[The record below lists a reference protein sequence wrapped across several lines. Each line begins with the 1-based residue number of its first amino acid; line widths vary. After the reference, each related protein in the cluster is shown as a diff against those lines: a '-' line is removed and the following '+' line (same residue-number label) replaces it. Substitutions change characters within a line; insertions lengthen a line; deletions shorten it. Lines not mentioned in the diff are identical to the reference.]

1 MSEKVY
7 SIASPSICT
16 KEKSHVVVAGS
27 GPDRNEKVY
36 SFSITPAN
44 TENKNDVDY
53 PICIAPYARYKAV
66 EGDNAGVTATKVRAK
81 GILTDVV
88 ENALRQIEVEAYI
101 SNTIDFDLNRNIN
114 AVNIEMQ
121 HSQRM
126 DSLSVQLISAKE
138 SPQHR
143 RIFDINHIEGVESTK
158 PSEIEAMVHASDET
172 NLITNEY
179 EAAPIIQQDLLK
191 GKLREFAA
199 GVEVLP
205 EWVNVARIV
214 YGECFYNDLMAD
226 RVTTDYEA
234 VSMHN
239 KTSDIVTRELKA
251 THAEVTLSTAVPNIL
266 PVSIAENET
275 GDIQQ
280 KEILL
285 HAPVQFEVGTKEREV
300 KGIIEEFDLFNG
312 MGIPVYLPDYDLFAR
327 MQRDIETSIA
337 TQYESNRLEEIES
350 VNLLPYENIE
360 SAYLI
365 RDIDV
370 EQINL
375 DYSIR
380 TKELAADVI
389 ANNEVS
395 KKINVFD
402 SERNESASFTRTK
415 EQYANVDTTHAFE
428 RIVETLDSVYADQQE
443 FANKENVFTEAV
455 EVGQEVKNASR
466 VLSVKDIS
474 GTDDANKSQ
483 NIFEI
488 QTIVAEEAE
497 RLHEINAGISTADYS
512 HRILKELQGVSPDVT
527 FAEVKNELQA
537 TVVELDQADIEGT
550 AVLTHVDEISSFG
563 LKERLI
569 ITHVDTNEVANKTE
583 KEFQA
588 NIEEFD
594 LFEGLGIPV
603 YLPEFD
609 LFGRVQKELE
619 TRISLFNNSS
629 KSLNVMQ
636 MKLDQTIESEKAI
649 KEHTTAVIEE
659 VASDIVPVIL
669 DTEHISLDISYK
681 QDTQQALITEQEAFT
696 GIREFESGII
706 SDITP
711 ADKEV
716 ITRDTNV
723 IETVDAARES
733 ERYAIV
739 SEQELLER
747 QAIVDAVTNEVDTF
761 DRGHE
766 LESVAEEYE
775 QFERMP
781 ERESVLEDNER
792 FKMARVL
799 DTEKPDE
806 LLVIEKE
813 NNDPKL
819 WLRHSRQSWWT
830 NSNWKKTR

>member
-16 KEKSHVVVAGS
+16 KEKSHVVVVGS
-27 GPDRNEKVY
+27 GPDQNEKVY

-66 EGDNAGVTATKVRAK
+66 KEDNAGVTATKVRAK
-81 GILTDVV
+81 GILTDAV
-88 ENALRQIEVEAYI
+88 ENALRQIELEAYI
-101 SNTIDFDLNRNIN
+101 LNATDSDLNRNIN
-114 AVNIEMQ
+114 VANIEMQ

-126 DSLSVQLISAKE
+126 DSISVQLISAE
-138 SPQHR
+138 ASQQHR
-143 RIFDINHIEGVESTK
+143 RIFDINHIEGVESEK
-158 PSEIEAMVHASDET
+158 PNEIEAMVHASDET
-172 NLITNEY
+172 DLITNEY
-179 EAAPIIQQDLLK
+179 EAAPIIQQDLLQ

-214 YGECFYNDLMAD
+214 YGEGFYNELMAD

-239 KTSDIVTRELKA
+239 ETSEIVTRELKA

-285 HAPVQFEVGTKEREV
+285 HAPAQFEFGTKEREV

-337 TQYESNRLEEIES
+337 KQYELNRVEEIEN
-350 VNLLPYENIE
+350 VDLLPYEDIE

-365 RDIDV
+365 REIDV

-375 DYSIR
+375 DQTIR
-380 TKELAADVI
+380 TKEIAADVI
-389 ANNEVS
+389 ASNEVS

-415 EQYANVDTTHAFE
+415 EQYANVDTTHTFE
-428 RIVETLDSVYADQQE
+428 RVVETLDSVYADQQE
-443 FANKENVFTEAV
+443 FANKENVFTAAV
-455 EVGQEVKNASR
+455 EAGQEVKNASR
-466 VLSVKDIS
+466 ILSVKDIS
-474 GTDDANKSQ
+474 ETDDANKSQ

-488 QTIVAEEAE
+488 QTIVTEEAE
-497 RLHEINAGISTADYS
+497 RLHEINAGITDADYS
-512 HRILKELQGVSPDVT
+512 HRIFKELQGVSPDVT

-537 TVVELDQADIEGT
+537 TVVELEQADKED
-550 AVLTHVDEISSFG
+550 AALLTHVDEISSFG
-563 LKERLI
+563 LKERLL
-569 ITHVDTNEVANKTE
+569 ITDVNTDEVTNKTE
-583 KEFQA
+583 KELQA
-588 NIEEFD
+588 TIEEFD

-619 TRISLFNNSS
+619 TRIALLNDST

-636 MKLDQTIESEKAI
+636 MKIDQTIESEKAI

-659 VASDIVPVIL
+659 VASDTVPVIL
-669 DTEHISLDISYK
+669 DAEHITLDVSYK
-681 QDTQQALITEQEAFT
+681 QDSQQALITEQEAFT
-696 GIREFESGII
+696 GIREFEGGII

-716 ITRDTNV
+716 ITTDTNV

-747 QAIVDAVTNEVDTF
+747 KASVEAVTNEVDTF
-761 DRGHE
+761 DRECE
-766 LESVAEEYE
+766 LESVTEECE
-775 QFERMP
+775 RFERIP
-781 ERESVLEDNER
+781 ERESVLEENEL
-792 FKMARVL
+792 FKMERVL
-799 DTEKPDE
+799 DTGKPDE
-806 LLVIEKE
+806 LIIIEKE
-813 NNDPKL
+813 NDDPKL

>member
-16 KEKSHVVVAGS
+16 KEKSHVVVVGS

-66 EGDNAGVTATKVRAK
+66 KEDNAGVTATKVKAK

-101 SNTIDFDLNRNIN
+101 SNTTDFDLNRNIN
-114 AVNIEMQ
+114 VANIEMQ

-126 DSLSVQLISAKE
+126 DNIFVQLISAE
-138 SPQHR
+138 ASPQHR

-158 PSEIEAMVHASDET
+158 PSEIEAMVHASDVT

-179 EAAPIIQQDLLK
+179 EVAPIIKQDLLK

-239 KTSDIVTRELKA
+239 ETSDIVTRELKA
-251 THAEVTLSTAVPNIL
+251 THAEVTLSTAVPNIY
-266 PVSIAENET
+266 PVSIVENET

-285 HAPVQFEVGTKEREV
+285 HAPVQFEFGTKEREV

-337 TQYESNRLEEIES
+337 TQYVSNRLEEIES

-365 RDIDV
+365 RDINV
-370 EQINL
+370 KQINL
-375 DYSIR
+375 DHSIR
-380 TKELAADVI
+380 TIELGADVI
-389 ANNEVS
+389 ASNEVS

-402 SERNESASFTRTK
+402 TERNEAASFTRTK

-428 RIVETLDSVYADQQE
+428 RIVETLDSIYADQQE
-443 FANKENVFTEAV
+443 IANKENVFTAAV
-455 EVGQEVKNASR
+455 EVRQEVKNASR

-497 RLHEINAGISTADYS
+497 RLHEINAGITTADYS

-537 TVVELDQADIEGT
+537 TVVELDQADKEDT

-569 ITHVDTNEVANKTE
+569 ITHVDTDEVANKTE

-588 NIEEFD
+588 NMEEFD

-619 TRISLFNNSS
+619 TRITLFNNSS
-629 KSLNVMQ
+629 KSLNVVQ
-636 MKLDQTIESEKAI
+636 IKLDQTIESEIAM

-659 VASDIVPVIL
+659 VASDTVPVTL
-669 DTEHISLDISYK
+669 DAEHISLDISYK

-696 GIREFESGII
+696 GIREFEGGII

-716 ITRDTNV
+716 IARDTNV
-723 IETVDAARES
+723 IETVDAARDS

-761 DRGHE
+761 DRECE
-766 LESVAEEYE
+766 LESVTEEYE
-775 QFERMP
+775 RFERIP
-781 ERESVLEDNER
+781 ERESVLEDNEL
-792 FKMARVL
+792 FKMERVL

-806 LLVIEKE
+806 LIIIEKE
-813 NNDPKL
+813 NDDPKL
-819 WLRHSRQSWWT
+819 WLRHNRQSWWT

>member
-16 KEKSHVVVAGS
+16 KEKSHVVVVGS
-27 GPDRNEKVY
+27 GPDQNEKVY

-53 PICIAPYARYKAV
+53 LICIAPYARYKAV
-66 EGDNAGVTATKVRAK
+66 KEANAGITATKVRAK

-101 SNTIDFDLNRNIN
+101 SNATDSDLNRNIN
-114 AVNIEMQ
+114 VANIEMQ

-126 DSLSVQLISAKE
+126 DRISVQLISAEE
-138 SPQHR
+138 SSQHR
-143 RIFDINHIEGVESTK
+143 RIFDINHIEGVESEK

-179 EAAPIIQQDLLK
+179 EVAPIIQQDLLK

-214 YGECFYNDLMAD
+214 YGEGFYNDLMAD

-239 KTSDIVTRELKA
+239 ETSEIVTRELKA
-251 THAEVTLSTAVPNIL
+251 THAEVTLSNAVPHIL

-285 HAPVQFEVGTKEREV
+285 HAPAQFEFGTKEREV

-337 TQYESNRLEEIES
+337 KQYGLNRVEEIEN
-350 VNLLPYENIE
+350 VDLLPYEDIE

-370 EQINL
+370 AQINL
-375 DYSIR
+375 DHSIR
-380 TKELAADVI
+380 AKELAADVI
-389 ANNEVS
+389 ASNDVS
-395 KKINVFD
+395 KKINIFD

-428 RIVETLDSVYADQQE
+428 RIVETLDSIYADQQE
-443 FANKENVFTEAV
+443 IANKENVFTAAI
-455 EVGQEVKNASR
+455 EVGQEVENTSR

-474 GTDDANKSQ
+474 ETDDENKSQ

-488 QTIVAEEAE
+488 QTIVTEEAE
-497 RLHEINAGISTADYS
+497 RLHEINAGITDTDYS
-512 HRILKELQGVSPDVT
+512 HRIFKELQGVSPDVT

-537 TVVELDQADIEGT
+537 TVVELEQADKEDT
-550 AVLTHVDEISSFG
+550 AVLTHVDDISSFG
-563 LKERLI
+563 LKERVLI
-569 ITHVDTNEVANKTE
+569 TDVNTDEVANKTE
-583 KEFQA
+583 KELQA
-588 NIEEFD
+588 TIEEFD

-619 TRISLFNNSS
+619 TRIALFNDSS

-636 MKLDQTIESEKAI
+636 IKLDKTIESEKEI
-649 KEHTTAVIEE
+649 KEHITAVIEE
-659 VASDIVPVIL
+659 VASDTVPIIL
-669 DTEHISLDISYK
+669 DAEHITLDISYK
-681 QDTQQALITEQEAFT
+681 QDSQQALITEQEAFT
-696 GIREFESGII
+696 GIREFEGGLI

-733 ERYAIV
+733 EQYAIV

-761 DRGHE
+761 DRE
-766 LESVAEEYE
+766 CQLESVTEEYE
-775 QFERMP
+775 RFERIP
-781 ERESVLEDNER
+781 ERESVLEDNEL
-792 FKMARVL
+792 FKMERVL

-806 LLVIEKE
+806 LIIIEKE

-819 WLRHSRQSWWT
+819 WVRHSRQSWWT

>member
-16 KEKSHVVVAGS
+16 KEKSHVVVVGS
-27 GPDRNEKVY
+27 GPDQNEKVY

-53 PICIAPYARYKAV
+53 PVCIAPYARYKAV
-66 EGDNAGVTATKVRAK
+66 KEDNAGVTATKVRAK

-101 SNTIDFDLNRNIN
+101 SNTTDFELNRNIN
-114 AVNIEMQ
+114 VANIEMQ
-121 HSQRM
+121 HSQRI
-126 DSLSVQLISAKE
+126 DSVSVQLISAEE
-138 SPQHR
+138 SIQHG
-143 RIFDINHIEGVESTK
+143 RIFDINHIEGVESER
-158 PSEIEAMVHASDET
+158 PNEIEAMVHVSDET

-179 EAAPIIQQDLLK
+179 EAAPIIQQDLIK

-214 YGECFYNDLMAD
+214 YGEGFYNDLMAD

-239 KTSDIVTRELKA
+239 ETSEIVTRELKA
-251 THAEVTLSTAVPNIL
+251 THAEVTLSTAVPNIY
-266 PVSIAENET
+266 PVSIVENKT

-285 HAPVQFEVGTKEREV
+285 HDPAQFEFGAKEREV

-337 TQYESNRLEEIES
+337 AQYESNRLEEIES

-375 DYSIR
+375 DHSIR

-389 ANNEVS
+389 ASNEVS

-402 SERNESASFTRTK
+402 SERNEVESFTRTK
-415 EQYANVDTTHAFE
+415 EQYANVDTTHTFE

-443 FANKENVFTEAV
+443 FANKENVFTAAV

-488 QTIVAEEAE
+488 QTIVTEEAE
-497 RLHEINAGISTADYS
+497 RLHEINVGITNADYS
-512 HRILKELQGVSPDVT
+512 HRILKKLQGVSPDVT

-537 TVVELDQADIEGT
+537 TVVELEQADKEDT

-569 ITHVDTNEVANKTE
+569 ITHVDTDEVSNKTE
-583 KEFQA
+583 KELQA
-588 NIEEFD
+588 TIEEFD

-619 TRISLFNNSS
+619 TRIALLNDSS

-636 MKLDQTIESEKAI
+636 MKLDQTIESEKAM

-659 VASDIVPVIL
+659 VASDIVPVTL
-669 DTEHISLDISYK
+669 DAEHITLDISYK
-681 QDTQQALITEQEAFT
+681 QHTQQALITEQEAFT
-696 GIREFESGII
+696 DIREFEGGII

-716 ITRDTNV
+716 ITRDTGV

-733 ERYAIV
+733 EQYAIV

-747 QAIVDAVTNEVDTF
+747 QASVEAVTNEVDTF
-761 DRGHE
+761 DREHE
-766 LESVAEEYE
+766 LEIVTEEYE
-775 QFERMP
+775 RFERTP
-781 ERESVLEDNER
+781 ERESVLEDNEL
-792 FKMARVL
+792 FKMERIL

-806 LLVIEKE
+806 LIVIEKE
-813 NNDPKL
+813 NDDPKL

-830 NSNWKKTR
+830 NTNWKKTR

>member
-16 KEKSHVVVAGS
+16 KEKSHVVVVGS

-66 EGDNAGVTATKVRAK
+66 KEDNVGVTATKVRAK

-101 SNTIDFDLNRNIN
+101 SNTTDFDLNRNIN
-114 AVNIEMQ
+114 VANIEMQ

-126 DSLSVQLISAKE
+126 DSISVQLISTEA
-138 SPQHR
+138 SQQHR
-143 RIFDINHIEGVESTK
+143 RIFDINHIEGVESEK
-158 PSEIEAMVHASDET
+158 PNEIEAMVHDSDET
-172 NLITNEY
+172 SLITNEY
-179 EAAPIIQQDLLK
+179 EAAPIIKHDLLK

-214 YGECFYNDLMAD
+214 YGEGFYNDLMAD
-226 RVTTDYEA
+226 RVTKDYEA
-234 VSMHN
+234 ISMHTE
-239 KTSDIVTRELKA
+239 TSDIVTRELKA

-266 PVSIAENET
+266 PVSIVENET

-285 HAPVQFEVGTKEREV
+285 HAPAQFEFGAKEREV

-327 MQRDIETSIA
+327 MQRDIETSIT
-337 TQYESNRLEEIES
+337 TQYESSRLEEIES
-350 VNLLPYENIE
+350 VDLLPYEDIE

-370 EQINL
+370 AQINL
-375 DYSIR
+375 DQTIR
-380 TKELAADVI
+380 AKELAADVI
-389 ANNEVS
+389 ASNEVS

-402 SERNESASFTRTK
+402 SERNESTSFTRTK
-415 EQYANVDTTHAFE
+415 EQYANVDTTHEFE
-428 RIVETLDSVYADQQE
+428 RIAETLNSVYADQQE
-443 FANKENVFTEAV
+443 FANKENVFTADV
-455 EVGQEVKNASR
+455 EVGQEVENTSR
-466 VLSVKDIS
+466 VLSVKDVS
-474 GTDDANKSQ
+474 ETDDANKSQ

-497 RLHEINAGISTADYS
+497 RLHEINAGITTADYS
-512 HRILKELQGVSPDVT
+512 HRILKELQSVSPDVT

-537 TVVELDQADIEGT
+537 TVVELDQADKEDT
-550 AVLTHVDEISSFG
+550 AVLTHVDATSSFG
-563 LKERLI
+563 LKERVLI
-569 ITHVDTNEVANKTE
+569 TDVNTDEVANKTE

-619 TRISLFNNSS
+619 TRITLFNNSS

-739 SEQELLER
+739 SKQELLER
-747 QAIVDAVTNEVDTF
+747 QAIVDAATNEVDTL
-761 DRGHE
+761 DRKRE
-766 LESVAEEYE
+766 LEIVTEEYE
-775 QFERMP
+775 RFERTP

-792 FKMARVL
+792 FKMERVL

-806 LLVIEKE
+806 LIVIEKE
-813 NNDPKL
+813 NDDPKL

>member
-16 KEKSHVVVAGS
+16 KEKSHVVVVGS

-66 EGDNAGVTATKVRAK
+66 KEDNAGVTATKVKAK

-101 SNTIDFDLNRNIN
+101 SNTTDFDLNRNIN
-114 AVNIEMQ
+114 VANIEMQ

-126 DSLSVQLISAKE
+126 DNIFVQLISAE
-138 SPQHR
+138 ASPQHR

-158 PSEIEAMVHASDET
+158 PSEIEAMVHASDVT

-179 EAAPIIQQDLLK
+179 EVAPIIKQDLLK

-239 KTSDIVTRELKA
+239 ETSDIVTRELKA
-251 THAEVTLSTAVPNIL
+251 THAEVTLSTAVPNIY
-266 PVSIAENET
+266 PVSIVENET

-285 HAPVQFEVGTKEREV
+285 HAPVQFEFGTKEREV

-337 TQYESNRLEEIES
+337 TQYVSNRLEEIES

-365 RDIDV
+365 RDINV
-370 EQINL
+370 KQINL
-375 DYSIR
+375 DHSIR
-380 TKELAADVI
+380 TIELGADVI
-389 ANNEVS
+389 ASNEVS

-402 SERNESASFTRTK
+402 TERNEAASFTRTK

-428 RIVETLDSVYADQQE
+428 RIVETLDSIYADQQE
-443 FANKENVFTEAV
+443 IANKENVFTAAV
-455 EVGQEVKNASR
+455 EVRQEVKNASR

-497 RLHEINAGISTADYS
+497 RLHEINAGITTADYS

-537 TVVELDQADIEGT
+537 TVVELDQADKEDT

-569 ITHVDTNEVANKTE
+569 ITHVDTDEVANKTE

-588 NIEEFD
+588 NMEEFD

-619 TRISLFNNSS
+619 TRITLFNNSS
-629 KSLNVMQ
+629 KSLNVVQ
-636 MKLDQTIESEKAI
+636 IKLDQTIESEIAM

-659 VASDIVPVIL
+659 VASDTVPVTL
-669 DTEHISLDISYK
+669 DAEHISLDISYK

-696 GIREFESGII
+696 GIREFEGGII

-716 ITRDTNV
+716 IARDTNV
-723 IETVDAARES
+723 IETVDAARDS

-761 DRGHE
+761 DRECE
-766 LESVAEEYE
+766 LESVTEEYE
-775 QFERMP
+775 RFERIP
-781 ERESVLEDNER
+781 ERESVLEDKEL
-792 FKMARVL
+792 FKMERVL

-806 LLVIEKE
+806 LIIIEKE
-813 NNDPKL
+813 NDDPKL
-819 WLRHSRQSWWT
+819 WLRHNRQSWWT

>member
-66 EGDNAGVTATKVRAK
+66 KGDNAGVTATKVRAK

-239 KTSDIVTRELKA
+239 ETSDIVTRELKA

-312 MGIPVYLPDYDLFAR
+312 IGIPVYLPDYDLFAR

-443 FANKENVFTEAV
+443 FTNKENVFTAAV

-497 RLHEINAGISTADYS
+497 RLHEMNAGISTADYS

>member
-16 KEKSHVVVAGS
+16 KEKSHVVAVGS
-27 GPDRNEKVY
+27 GPNQNEKVY

-53 PICIAPYARYKAV
+53 PVCIAPYARYKAV
-66 EGDNAGVTATKVRAK
+66 KEDNARITATKVRAK

-101 SNTIDFDLNRNIN
+101 SNTTDSDINRNIN
-114 AVNIEMQ
+114 VANIEMQ
-121 HSQRM
+121 HSQRI
-126 DSLSVQLISAKE
+126 DSISVQLISAE
-138 SPQHR
+138 ASQQHR
-143 RIFDINHIEGVESTK
+143 RIFDINHIEGVESGK
-158 PSEIEAMVHASDET
+158 PNEIEAMVHASDET
-172 NLITNEY
+172 DLITNEY
-179 EAAPIIQQDLLK
+179 ETAPTIQQDLLK

-214 YGECFYNDLMAD
+214 YGEGFYNDLMAD

-239 KTSDIVTRELKA
+239 ETSEIVTRELKA
-251 THAEVTLSTAVPNIL
+251 THAVVTLSTAVPNIL

-280 KEILL
+280 KEMLL
-285 HAPVQFEVGTKEREV
+285 HAPAQFELGTKEREV

-337 TQYESNRLEEIES
+337 KQYELNRVEEIEN
-350 VNLLPYENIE
+350 VDLLPYEDIE

-365 RDIDV
+365 REIDV

-375 DYSIR
+375 DQTIR
-380 TKELAADVI
+380 TKEIAADVI
-389 ANNEVS
+389 ASNEVS
-395 KKINVFD
+395 KKINIFD

-415 EQYANVDTTHAFE
+415 EQYANVDTTHTFE
-428 RIVETLDSVYADQQE
+428 RVVETLDSVYADQQE
-443 FANKENVFTEAV
+443 FANKENVFTAAI

-466 VLSVKDIS
+466 VLSVKDIF

-488 QTIVAEEAE
+488 QTIVTEEAE
-497 RLHEINAGISTADYS
+497 RLHEINAGITDADYS
-512 HRILKELQGVSPDVT
+512 HRIFKELQGVSPDVT

-537 TVVELDQADIEGT
+537 TVFELEQADKEDT
-550 AVLTHVDEISSFG
+550 VVLTHVDEISSFG
-563 LKERLI
+563 LKERVLI
-569 ITHVDTNEVANKTE
+569 TDVNTDEVANKTE
-583 KEFQA
+583 KELQA
-588 NIEEFD
+588 TIEEFD

-619 TRISLFNNSS
+619 TRIALFNDSS

-636 MKLDQTIESEKAI
+636 MKLDKTIESEKAM

-659 VASDIVPVIL
+659 VASDTVPFIL
-669 DTEHISLDISYK
+669 DAEHITLDISYK
-681 QDTQQALITEQEAFT
+681 QASQQALITEQEAFT
-696 GIREFESGII
+696 GIREFEGGII
-706 SDITP
+706 SDTTP

-716 ITRDTNV
+716 ITTDTNV

-739 SEQELLER
+739 SEYELLER
-747 QAIVDAVTNEVDTF
+747 QTSIEAVNNEADTF
-761 DRGHE
+761 YREYE
-766 LESVAEEYE
+766 LESVTEEYKR
-775 QFERMP
+775 FERTP
-781 ERESVLEDNER
+781 ERESILENNEL
-792 FKMARVL
+792 FKMERVL

-806 LLVIEKE
+806 LIVIEKE
-813 NNDPKL
+813 NDDPKL

>member
-16 KEKSHVVVAGS
+16 KEKSHVVVVGS
-27 GPDRNEKVY
+27 GPNQNEKVY

-53 PICIAPYARYKAV
+53 PVCIAPYARYKAV
-66 EGDNAGVTATKVRAK
+66 KEDNAGITATKVRAK

-88 ENALRQIEVEAYI
+88 ENALRQIEREAYI
-101 SNTIDFDLNRNIN
+101 SNATDSDLNRNIN
-114 AVNIEMQ
+114 VANIEMQ

-126 DSLSVQLISAKE
+126 DSISVQLISAEE
-138 SPQHR
+138 STQHR
-143 RIFDINHIEGVESTK
+143 RIFDINHIEGVESEK

-214 YGECFYNDLMAD
+214 YGEGFYNDLMAD

-239 KTSDIVTRELKA
+239 ETSEIVTRELKA

-280 KEILL
+280 KEMLL
-285 HAPVQFEVGTKEREV
+285 HAPAQFEFGTKERAV

-337 TQYESNRLEEIES
+337 KQYELNRVEEIEN
-350 VNLLPYENIE
+350 VDLLPYEDIE

-365 RDIDV
+365 REIDV

-375 DYSIR
+375 DQIIR

-389 ANNEVS
+389 ASNEVS

-402 SERNESASFTRTK
+402 SERNESTSFTRTK
-415 EQYANVDTTHAFE
+415 VQYANVDTIHEFE
-428 RIVETLDSVYADQQE
+428 RIVETLDSIYADQQE
-443 FANKENVFTEAV
+443 FANKENVFTVAIEI
-455 EVGQEVKNASR
+455 GQEVENTSR

-474 GTDDANKSQ
+474 ETDDANKAQ

-488 QTIVAEEAE
+488 QTIIGEEAE
-497 RLHEINAGISTADYS
+497 RLHEVNAGITNADYS

-527 FAEVKNELQA
+527 FAEAKNELQA
-537 TVVELDQADIEGT
+537 TVVELEQADKEDT
-550 AVLTHVDEISSFG
+550 AVLTHVDEISLLG
-563 LKERLI
+563 LKERVLI
-569 ITHVDTNEVANKTE
+569 TDVNTDEVANKTE

-619 TRISLFNNSS
+619 TRIALLNDSS

-636 MKLDQTIESEKAI
+636 MKLDQTIESEKAM
-649 KEHTTAVIEE
+649 KEHTTTVIEE
-659 VASDIVPVIL
+659 VASDIVPVTL
-669 DTEHISLDISYK
+669 DAEHITLDISYK
-681 QDTQQALITEQEAFT
+681 QDSQQALITEQEAFT
-696 GIREFESGII
+696 GIREFEGGII
-706 SDITP
+706 SDTTP

-716 ITRDTNV
+716 ITTDTNV

-739 SEQELLER
+739 SEHELLER
-747 QAIVDAVTNEVDTF
+747 QTSIEATTNKADTF
-761 DRGHE
+761 YREHE
-766 LESVAEEYE
+766 LESVTEKYE
-775 QFERMP
+775 RFERTP
-781 ERESVLEDNER
+781 ERESVLEDNEL
-792 FKMARVL
+792 FKMERVL

-806 LLVIEKE
+806 LIVIEKE
-813 NNDPKL
+813 NDDPKL

>member
-16 KEKSHVVVAGS
+16 KEKSHVVVVGS
-27 GPDRNEKVY
+27 GPNQNEKVY

-53 PICIAPYARYKAV
+53 PVCIAPYARYKAV
-66 EGDNAGVTATKVRAK
+66 KEDNAGVTATKVRAK

-101 SNTIDFDLNRNIN
+101 SNATDSDLNRNIN
-114 AVNIEMQ
+114 VANIEMQ

-126 DSLSVQLISAKE
+126 DSISVQLISAEE
-138 SPQHR
+138 STQHR
-143 RIFDINHIEGVESTK
+143 RIFDINHIEGVESEK
-158 PSEIEAMVHASDET
+158 PSEIEAMVHASDVT

-179 EAAPIIQQDLLK
+179 EVAPIIQQDLLK

-214 YGECFYNDLMAD
+214 YGEVFYNDLMAD

-239 KTSDIVTRELKA
+239 ETSEIVTRELTA

-275 GDIQQ
+275 GDIQK

-285 HAPVQFEVGTKEREV
+285 HAPAQFEFGTKEREV

-337 TQYESNRLEEIES
+337 KQYELNRVEEIEN
-350 VNLLPYENIE
+350 VDLLPYEDIE

-370 EQINL
+370 AQINL
-375 DYSIR
+375 DHSIR

-389 ANNEVS
+389 TNNEVS
-395 KKINVFD
+395 KKINIFD

-415 EQYANVDTTHAFE
+415 EQYANVDTTHTFE

-443 FANKENVFTEAV
+443 FANKENVFTAAI
-455 EVGQEVKNASR
+455 EVGQEVKNTSR
-466 VLSVKDIS
+466 VVSVKNIS
-474 GTDDANKSQ
+474 ETDDANKSQ
-483 NIFEI
+483 NIIEI

-497 RLHEINAGISTADYS
+497 RLHEINAGITDTDYS

-537 TVVELDQADIEGT
+537 TVVELEQADKEDT
-550 AVLTHVDEISSFG
+550 AVLTHVDEISLLG
-563 LKERLI
+563 LKERVLI
-569 ITHVDTNEVANKTE
+569 TDVNTDEVANKTE

-609 LFGRVQKELE
+609 LFSRVQKELE
-619 TRISLFNNSS
+619 TRIALLNDSS
-629 KSLNVMQ
+629 KLLNVMQ
-636 MKLDQTIESEKAI
+636 TNLDQTIESEKAM
-649 KEHTTAVIEE
+649 KEHTTAVIAE

-669 DTEHISLDISYK
+669 NAEHISLDVSYK
-681 QDTQQALITEQEAFT
+681 QDTQQALITEQEAFI
-696 GIREFESGII
+696 GIREFEGGII
-706 SDITP
+706 SDTTL

-716 ITRDTNV
+716 ITRDTDV
-723 IETVDAARES
+723 IETADAARES

-739 SEQELLER
+739 SEHELLER
-747 QAIVDAVTNEVDTF
+747 QTSIEATTNKADTF
-761 DRGHE
+761 YREHE
-766 LESVAEEYE
+766 LESVTEKYE
-775 QFERMP
+775 RFERTP
-781 ERESVLEDNER
+781 ERESVLEDNEL
-792 FKMARVL
+792 FKMERVL

-806 LLVIEKE
+806 LIVIEKE
-813 NNDPKL
+813 NDDPKL

>member
-1 MSEKVY
+1 MY
-7 SIASPSICT
+7 QR
-16 KEKSHVVVAGS
+16 KSHVVVVGS
-27 GPDRNEKVY
+27 GPNWNEKVY

-53 PICIAPYARYKAV
+53 PICIAPYTRYKAV
-66 EGDNAGVTATKVRAK
+66 KEDNAGVTAIKVRAK
-81 GILTDVV
+81 GILTDVI

-101 SNTIDFDLNRNIN
+101 SNTTDFDLNRNIN
-114 AVNIEMQ
+114 VANIEMQ

-126 DSLSVQLISAKE
+126 DSISVQLISAEE

-158 PSEIEAMVHASDET
+158 PNEIEAMVHASDKT

-179 EAAPIIQQDLLK
+179 EAAPIINQDLLK

-214 YGECFYNDLMAD
+214 YGEGFYNELMAV
-226 RVTTDYEA
+226 RVTKDYKA

-239 KTSDIVTRELKA
+239 DASDIVTRELKA
-251 THAEVTLSTAVPNIL
+251 THAEVTLSTVVPNIL
-266 PVSIAENET
+266 PVSIIEKET

-285 HAPVQFEVGTKEREV
+285 HAPAQFEFSTKEREV
-300 KGIIEEFDLFNG
+300 KGTIEEFDLFNG

-327 MQRDIETSIA
+327 MQRDIETSIVKK
-337 TQYESNRLEEIES
+337 YELNRVEEIEN
-350 VNLLPYENIE
+350 VDLLPYEDIE

-365 RDIDV
+365 RKIDV
-370 EQINL
+370 AQINL
-375 DYSIR
+375 DHYIR

-389 ANNEVS
+389 ASNEVS
-395 KKINVFD
+395 KKINIFD

-415 EQYANVDTTHAFE
+415 EQYANVDITHTFE

-443 FANKENVFTEAV
+443 FANKENVFTAAV

-466 VLSVKDIS
+466 VLFVKDIS
-474 GTDDANKSQ
+474 ITDDVNKSQ

-497 RLHEINAGISTADYS
+497 RLHEINADITAADYS
-512 HRILKELQGVSPDVT
+512 HRILKVLQGVLPDFT
-527 FAEVKNELQA
+527 FTEVKNELQA
-537 TVVELDQADIEGT
+537 TVVELDYADKEDT
-550 AVLTHVDEISSFG
+550 AVLTHIDEISLFE

-569 ITHVDTNEVANKTE
+569 STHVDTDEVANKTE
-583 KEFQA
+583 KELKA
-588 NIEEFD
+588 IIEEFD

-619 TRISLFNNSS
+619 TRNSLLNDSS

-636 MKLDQTIESEKAI
+636 MKLNQTIESEKAM
-649 KEHTTAVIEE
+649 KEHTTVVIEE
-659 VASDIVPVIL
+659 VASDTVPITL
-669 DTEHISLDISYK
+669 GAEHISLDISYK
-681 QDTQQALITEQEAFT
+681 QDSQQALITEQEAFT
-696 GIREFESGII
+696 GIREFEGGII

-716 ITRDTNV
+716 ITTDTNV
-723 IETVDAARES
+723 IETVDVSRES

-739 SEQELLER
+739 SEKELLER
-747 QAIVDAVTNEVDTF
+747 RASVEVVVNEVGIF
-761 DRGHE
+761 DREHE
-766 LESVAEEYE
+766 LGSVIEEYE
-775 QFERMP
+775 RFERTP
-781 ERESVLEDNER
+781 ERESVLEDNEL
-792 FKMARVL
+792 FKMERVL
-799 DTEKPDE
+799 DTVKPDE
-806 LLVIEKE
+806 LIVIEKE
-813 NNDPKL
+813 SDDPKL

>member
-16 KEKSHVVVAGS
+16 KEKSHVVVVGS
-27 GPDRNEKVY
+27 GPNQNEKVY

-53 PICIAPYARYKAV
+53 PVCIAPYARYKAV
-66 EGDNAGVTATKVRAK
+66 KEENAGITATKVRAK

-88 ENALRQIEVEAYI
+88 ENVLRQIEVEAYI
-101 SNTIDFDLNRNIN
+101 SNATDSDLNRNIN
-114 AVNIEMQ
+114 VANIEMQ

-126 DSLSVQLISAKE
+126 DRISVQLISAEE

-143 RIFDINHIEGVESTK
+143 RIFDINHIEGVESEK

-179 EAAPIIQQDLLK
+179 ETAPIIKQDLLK
-191 GKLREFAA
+191 GKLREFAS

-214 YGECFYNDLMAD
+214 YGEGFYNDLMAD

-239 KTSDIVTRELKA
+239 ETGEIVTRELKA
-251 THAEVTLSTAVPNIL
+251 THAEVILSNAVPNIL

-285 HAPVQFEVGTKEREV
+285 HAPAQFEFGTKEREV

-312 MGIPVYLPDYDLFAR
+312 MGIPVYLPDYHLFAR

-337 TQYESNRLEEIES
+337 KQYELNRVEEIKN
-350 VNLLPYENIE
+350 VDLLPYEDIE

-370 EQINL
+370 GQINL
-375 DYSIR
+375 DHSIR
-380 TKELAADVI
+380 AKELAADVI
-389 ANNEVS
+389 ASNEVN
-395 KKINVFD
+395 KKINIFD
-402 SERNESASFTRTK
+402 SERNESTSFTRTK
-415 EQYANVDTTHAFE
+415 EQYANVDTTHTFE

-443 FANKENVFTEAV
+443 FANKENVFTTDV
-455 EVGQEVKNASR
+455 EVGQEVENTSR
-466 VLSVKDIS
+466 VLSIKDIS
-474 GTDDANKSQ
+474 ETDDANKSQ

-488 QTIVAEEAE
+488 QTIVTEEAE
-497 RLHEINAGISTADYS
+497 RLHEINAGITDADYS
-512 HRILKELQGVSPDVT
+512 HRILKELQGVSPNVT

-537 TVVELDQADIEGT
+537 TVVELEQADKEDT
-550 AVLTHVDEISSFG
+550 AVLTHIDEISSFG

-569 ITHVDTNEVANKTE
+569 TTHVDTDEVANKTE

-588 NIEEFD
+588 TIEEFD

-619 TRISLFNNSS
+619 TRITLLNDSFKL
-629 KSLNVMQ
+629 LNVMQ
-636 MKLDQTIESEKAI
+636 MNLDQTIESEKAI
-649 KEHTTAVIEE
+649 KEHTTAVIED

-669 DTEHISLDISYK
+669 DAEHISLDVSYK

-696 GIREFESGII
+696 GIREFEGGII
-706 SDITP
+706 SDTTP

-716 ITRDTNV
+716 ITRDTDV
-723 IETVDAARES
+723 IETADAARES

-739 SEQELLER
+739 SEHELLER
-747 QAIVDAVTNEVDTF
+747 QAIVDAVSNEVDTF
-761 DRGHE
+761 DRECE
-766 LESVAEEYE
+766 LESVTEEYE
-775 QFERMP
+775 RFERIP
-781 ERESVLEDNER
+781 ERESVLEENEL
-792 FKMARVL
+792 FKMERVL
-799 DTEKPDE
+799 VTEKPDE
-806 LLVIEKE
+806 LIVIEKE
-813 NNDPKL
+813 NDVPKL

>member
-16 KEKSHVVVAGS
+16 KEKSHVVVVGS
-27 GPDRNEKVY
+27 GPDQNEKFY
-36 SFSITPAN
+36 SFSITPTN

-53 PICIAPYARYKAV
+53 PVCIATYARYKAV
-66 EGDNAGVTATKVRAK
+66 KEDNAGVTATKVRAK

-101 SNTIDFDLNRNIN
+101 SNTTDFELNRNIN
-114 AVNIEMQ
+114 VANIEMQ
-121 HSQRM
+121 HSQRI
-126 DSLSVQLISAKE
+126 DSVSVQLISAAE
-138 SPQHR
+138 SSQHG
-143 RIFDINHIEGVESTK
+143 RIFDINHIEGVESERPNEMET
-158 PSEIEAMVHASDET
+158 MVHASDAT
-172 NLITNEY
+172 NHITNEY
-179 EAAPIIQQDLLK
+179 EAAPIIKQDLLK
-191 GKLREFAA
+191 ETLREFAA

-214 YGECFYNDLMAD
+214 YGEGFYNDLMAD
-226 RVTTDYEA
+226 RVTKDYEA

-239 KTSDIVTRELKA
+239 EASEIVTRELQA
-251 THAEVTLSTAVPNIL
+251 TDEEVTLSTAVPNMF

-275 GDIQQ
+275 GDMQR
-280 KEILL
+280 KDILL
-285 HAPVQFEVGTKEREV
+285 HAPTQFEIGTKEREV
-300 KGIIEEFDLFNG
+300 KGIIEEFDLFDG
-312 MGIPVYLPDYDLFAR
+312 MGMPVYLPDYNLFAR

-337 TQYESNRLEEIES
+337 KQYELSRVEEIEN
-350 VNLLPYENIE
+350 VDLLPYEDIE
-360 SAYLI
+360 RAYLI

-370 EQINL
+370 EQINI
-375 DYSIR
+375 DHSIR

-389 ANNEVS
+389 ANDEVN
-395 KKINVFD
+395 KKINVFG

-415 EQYANVDTTHAFE
+415 EQYASIDTTHTFE
-428 RIVETLDSVYADQQE
+428 RIVETLDSVYADQPE
-443 FANKENVFTEAV
+443 LANKENVFTAAIES
-455 EVGQEVKNASR
+455 GQEGENASR

-474 GTDDANKSQ
+474 VTDDANKSQ
-483 NIFEI
+483 NIFVI
-488 QTIVAEEAE
+488 QTVVTEEAE
-497 RLHEINAGISTADYS
+497 RLHEVNAGIAEADYS
-512 HRILKELQGVSPDVT
+512 HRIVKELQGVSPDVT
-527 FAEVKNELQA
+527 FAEAKNELQA
-537 TVVELDQADIEGT
+537 TVVEIDHADKEDT

-569 ITHVDTNEVANKTE
+569 ITHVDTDEVSNKTE
-583 KEFQA
+583 KELQA
-588 NIEEFD
+588 TIEEFD

-619 TRISLFNNSS
+619 TRIALLNDSS

-636 MKLDQTIESEKAI
+636 MKLDQTIESEKAM

-659 VASDIVPVIL
+659 VAADIVPVTL
-669 DTEHISLDISYK
+669 DAEHITLDISYK
-681 QDTQQALITEQEAFT
+681 QATQQALITEQESFDF
-696 GIREFESGII
+696 IRKFDGGII

-716 ITRDTNV
+716 ITTDTNV

-739 SEQELLER
+739 REHELLER
-747 QAIVDAVTNEVDTF
+747 QASVEAVTNELDTF
-761 DRGHE
+761 DRKHTVEIITEDYGR
-766 LESVAEEYE
+766 
-775 QFERMP
+775 FERTP
-781 ERESVLEDNER
+781 ERESVLEDNEL
-792 FKMARVL
+792 FKLERVL

-806 LLVIEKE
+806 LIVIEKE
-813 NNDPKL
+813 NDDPKL

>member
-16 KEKSHVVVAGS
+16 KEKSHVVVVGS

-44 TENKNDVDY
+44 TENKNDVGY

-66 EGDNAGVTATKVRAK
+66 KEDNAGITATKVRAK
-81 GILTDVV
+81 GILTGVV

-101 SNTIDFDLNRNIN
+101 SNATDSDLNRNIN
-114 AVNIEMQ
+114 VANIEMQ

-126 DSLSVQLISAKE
+126 DSISVQLISAEE
-138 SPQHR
+138 STQHR
-143 RIFDINHIEGVESTK
+143 RIFDINHIEGVESEK
-158 PSEIEAMVHASDET
+158 PSEIEAMVHASDVT

-179 EAAPIIQQDLLK
+179 EVAPIIQQDLLK

-214 YGECFYNDLMAD
+214 YGEGFYNDLMAD
-226 RVTTDYEA
+226 RVTTNYEA

-239 KTSDIVTRELKA
+239 ETSDIVTRELQA

-285 HAPVQFEVGTKEREV
+285 HAPAQFEFGTKEREV

-327 MQRDIETSIA
+327 MQRDVETSIA
-337 TQYESNRLEEIES
+337 KQYELNRVEEIEN
-350 VNLLPYENIE
+350 VDLLPYEDIE

-370 EQINL
+370 AQINL
-375 DYSIR
+375 DHSIR
-380 TKELAADVI
+380 TKELATDVI
-389 ANNEVS
+389 ASNDVS
-395 KKINVFD
+395 KKINIFD

-415 EQYANVDTTHAFE
+415 EQYANVDTTHTFE

-443 FANKENVFTEAV
+443 FANKENVFTAAV

-474 GTDDANKSQ
+474 GTDDANKSK

-488 QTIVAEEAE
+488 HTIVTEEAE
-497 RLHEINAGISTADYS
+497 RLHEINAGITDADYS
-512 HRILKELQGVSPDVT
+512 HRIFKELQGVSPDVT

-537 TVVELDQADIEGT
+537 TVVELEQADKEDT

-563 LKERLI
+563 LKERVLI
-569 ITHVDTNEVANKTE
+569 TDVNTDEVANKTE
-583 KEFQA
+583 KELQA
-588 NIEEFD
+588 TIEEFD

-619 TRISLFNNSS
+619 TRIALFNDSS

-636 MKLDQTIESEKAI
+636 MKLDKTIESEKAM
-649 KEHTTAVIEE
+649 KEHTTAVIAE

-669 DTEHISLDISYK
+669 NAEHISLDVSYK
-681 QDTQQALITEQEAFT
+681 QDTQQAFITEQEAFI
-696 GIREFESGII
+696 GIREFEGGII
-706 SDITP
+706 SDTTL

-716 ITRDTNV
+716 ITRDTDV
-723 IETVDAARES
+723 IETADAARES

-739 SEQELLER
+739 SEHELLER
-747 QAIVDAVTNEVDTF
+747 QTSIEATTNKVDTF
-761 DRGHE
+761 YREHE
-766 LESVAEEYE
+766 LESVTEKYE
-775 QFERMP
+775 RFERTP
-781 ERESVLEDNER
+781 ERESVLEDNEL
-792 FKMARVL
+792 FKMERVL

-806 LLVIEKE
+806 LIVIEKE

-830 NSNWKKTR
+830 NSNWRKTR

>member
-16 KEKSHVVVAGS
+16 KEKSHVVVVGS
-27 GPDRNEKVY
+27 GPNQNEKVY

-53 PICIAPYARYKAV
+53 PVCIAPYARYKAV
-66 EGDNAGVTATKVRAK
+66 KEDNAGITATKVRAK
-81 GILTDVV
+81 GILTDAV

-101 SNTIDFDLNRNIN
+101 SNATDSDLNRNIN
-114 AVNIEMQ
+114 VANIEMQ

-126 DSLSVQLISAKE
+126 DSISVQLISAEE
-138 SPQHR
+138 STQHR
-143 RIFDINHIEGVESTK
+143 RIFDINHIEGVESEK

-179 EAAPIIQQDLLK
+179 EAAPIIKQDLLK

-214 YGECFYNDLMAD
+214 YGEGFYNDLMAD

-239 KTSDIVTRELKA
+239 ETSDIVTRELQA
-251 THAEVTLSTAVPNIL
+251 THAEVTLSNAVPNIL
-266 PVSIAENET
+266 PGSIAENET

-280 KEILL
+280 KEIFL
-285 HAPVQFEVGTKEREV
+285 HAPAQFEFGTKEREV

-337 TQYESNRLEEIES
+337 KQYELNRVEEIEN
-350 VNLLPYENIE
+350 VDLLPYEDIE

-365 RDIDV
+365 REIDV

-375 DYSIR
+375 DQTIR
-380 TKELAADVI
+380 TKEIAADVI
-389 ANNEVS
+389 ASNEVS

-402 SERNESASFTRTK
+402 SERNESTSFTRTK
-415 EQYANVDTTHAFE
+415 VQYANVDTTHEFE
-428 RIVETLDSVYADQQE
+428 RIAETLDSVYADQQE
-443 FANKENVFTEAV
+443 FANKENVFTAAI

-474 GTDDANKSQ
+474 ETDDANKSQ
-483 NIFEI
+483 NIFEV
-488 QTIVAEEAE
+488 QKIVGEEAE
-497 RLHEINAGISTADYS
+497 RLHEINAGITDADYS
-512 HRILKELQGVSPDVT
+512 HRILKELQGASPDVT

-537 TVVELDQADIEGT
+537 TVVELDQVDKEDT
-550 AVLTHVDEISSFG
+550 TVLTHVYKISSFG
-563 LKERLI
+563 LKERLL
-569 ITHVDTNEVANKTE
+569 ITDVNTDEVANKTE
-583 KEFQA
+583 KELQA
-588 NIEEFD
+588 TIEEFD

-619 TRISLFNNSS
+619 TRIALLNDSS

-636 MKLDQTIESEKAI
+636 MKLDQTIESEKAM

-659 VASDIVPVIL
+659 VASNTVPIIL
-669 DTEHISLDISYK
+669 DAEHITVDISYK
-681 QDTQQALITEQEAFT
+681 QDLQQALITEQEAFT
-696 GIREFESGII
+696 DIREFEGGII

-716 ITRDTNV
+716 ITTDTNV
-723 IETVDAARES
+723 IETVDATRES
-733 ERYAIV
+733 ERYVIV

-747 QAIVDAVTNEVDTF
+747 QTSIEAVNNEADTF
-761 DRGHE
+761 YREHE
-766 LESVAEEYE
+766 LESVTEKYE
-775 QFERMP
+775 RFERTP
-781 ERESVLEDNER
+781 ERESVLEDNEL
-792 FKMARVL
+792 FKMERVL

-806 LLVIEKE
+806 LIVIEKE
-813 NNDPKL
+813 NDDPKL

>member
-16 KEKSHVVVAGS
+16 KEKSHVVVVGS
-27 GPDRNEKVY
+27 GPDQNEKVY

-66 EGDNAGVTATKVRAK
+66 KEDNAGVTATKVRAK
-81 GILTDVV
+81 GILTDAV

-101 SNTIDFDLNRNIN
+101 LNATDSDLNRNIN
-114 AVNIEMQ
+114 VANIEMQ

-126 DSLSVQLISAKE
+126 DSISVQLISAE
-138 SPQHR
+138 ASQQHR
-143 RIFDINHIEGVESTK
+143 RIFDINHIEGVESEK
-158 PSEIEAMVHASDET
+158 PNEIEAMVHASDET
-172 NLITNEY
+172 DLITNEY
-179 EAAPIIQQDLLK
+179 EAAPIIQQDLLQ

-214 YGECFYNDLMAD
+214 YGEGFYNDLMAD

-239 KTSDIVTRELKA
+239 ETSEIVTRELKA

-285 HAPVQFEVGTKEREV
+285 HAPAQFEFGTKEREV

-337 TQYESNRLEEIES
+337 KQYELNRVEEIEN
-350 VNLLPYENIE
+350 VDLLPYEDIE

-370 EQINL
+370 AQINL
-375 DYSIR
+375 DHSIR
-380 TKELAADVI
+380 AKELAADVI
-389 ANNEVS
+389 ASNEVS

-402 SERNESASFTRTK
+402 SERNESTSFTRTK
-415 EQYANVDTTHAFE
+415 AQYANVDTTHAFE

-443 FANKENVFTEAV
+443 FANNENLFTAAI

-483 NIFEI
+483 NIFVI

-497 RLHEINAGISTADYS
+497 RLHEINAGITDADYS
-512 HRILKELQGVSPDVT
+512 HRILKELQGALPDIT

-537 TVVELDQADIEGT
+537 TVVELDQVDKEDT
-550 AVLTHVDEISSFG
+550 AVLTHVDEICSFG

-569 ITHVDTNEVANKTE
+569 ITDVNTDEVANKTE

-619 TRISLFNNSS
+619 TRIALLNDSS

-636 MKLDQTIESEKAI
+636 MKLDQTIESEKAM

-659 VASDIVPVIL
+659 VASDTVPIIL
-669 DTEHISLDISYK
+669 DAEHITVDISYK
-681 QDTQQALITEQEAFT
+681 QDSQQALITEQEAFT
-696 GIREFESGII
+696 DIREFEGGII

-716 ITRDTNV
+716 ITTDTNV
-723 IETVDAARES
+723 IETVHAARES

-761 DRGHE
+761 DRECE
-766 LESVAEEYE
+766 LESVTEECE
-775 QFERMP
+775 RFERIP
-781 ERESVLEDNER
+781 ERESVLEENEL
-792 FKMARVL
+792 FKMERVL

-806 LLVIEKE
+806 LIVIEKE
-813 NNDPKL
+813 NDDPKL

>member
-16 KEKSHVVVAGS
+16 KEKSHVVVVGS
-27 GPDRNEKVY
+27 GPDQNEKVY

-53 PICIAPYARYKAV
+53 PVCIAPYARYKAV
-66 EGDNAGVTATKVRAK
+66 KEDNAGVTATKGRAK

-101 SNTIDFDLNRNIN
+101 SNTTDFELNRNIN
-114 AVNIEMQ
+114 VANIEMQ
-121 HSQRM
+121 HSQRI
-126 DSLSVQLISAKE
+126 DSVSVQLISAEE
-138 SPQHR
+138 SIQHG
-143 RIFDINHIEGVESTK
+143 RIFDINHIEGVESER
-158 PSEIEAMVHASDET
+158 PNEIEAMVHASDET

-205 EWVNVARIV
+205 EWLNVARIV
-214 YGECFYNDLMAD
+214 YGEGFYNDIMAD

-239 KTSDIVTRELKA
+239 ETSDIVTRELKA

-266 PVSIAENET
+266 PVSIAENTT
-275 GDIQQ
+275 GDIQR

-285 HAPVQFEVGTKEREV
+285 HTPAQFEIGKKEREV
-300 KGIIEEFDLFNG
+300 KGIIEEFDLFDG
-312 MGIPVYLPDYDLFAR
+312 MGMPVYLPDYDLFAR

-337 TQYESNRLEEIES
+337 TQYESNRLEEIEN

-370 EQINL
+370 KQMNL

-380 TKELAADVI
+380 TKEHAADVI
-389 ANNEVS
+389 TNDEVN
-395 KKINVFD
+395 KKMNVFD
-402 SERNESASFTRTK
+402 SERNESTSFTRTK
-415 EQYANVDTTHAFE
+415 EQYANIDATHTFE
-428 RIVETLDSVYADQQE
+428 RIVKTLDSVYADRQE
-443 FANKENVFTEAV
+443 FANKENVFTAAIES
-455 EVGQEVKNASR
+455 GQEGKNASR

-483 NIFEI
+483 NIFVI
-488 QTIVAEEAE
+488 QTVVTEEAE
-497 RLHEINAGISTADYS
+497 RLHEVNAGIAEADYS
-512 HRILKELQGVSPDVT
+512 HRIVKELQGVSPDVT
-527 FAEVKNELQA
+527 FADVKNELQA
-537 TVVELDQADIEGT
+537 NIAELYHADKEGT
-550 AVLTHVDEISSFG
+550 AVLAHVNEISSSG
-563 LKERLI
+563 IKERLF
-569 ITHVDTNEVANKTE
+569 ITDVNTDEVANKTE
-583 KEFQA
+583 KELQA
-588 NIEEFD
+588 TIEEFD

-609 LFGRVQKELE
+609 LFGRVRKELE
-619 TRISLFNNSS
+619 TRIALLNDSS
-629 KSLNVMQ
+629 KSLNAMQ
-636 MKLDQTIESEKAI
+636 IQLDQTIESDKVMKKHA
-649 KEHTTAVIEE
+649 TAVIEE
-659 VASDIVPVIL
+659 IASDIVPVTL
-669 DTEHISLDISYK
+669 DAENITLDISYK
-681 QDTQQALITEQEAFT
+681 QTTQQALIAEQESFT
-696 GIREFESGII
+696 GIREFEGGII

-716 ITRDTNV
+716 ITTETDV
-723 IETVDAARES
+723 IETVGAARES

-747 QAIVDAVTNEVDTF
+747 QVIVEAVNNEVDTF
-761 DRGHE
+761 DREHE
-766 LESVAEEYE
+766 LESVTEDYE
-775 QFERMP
+775 LFERTP
-781 ERESVLEDNER
+781 ERESVLEDNEL
-792 FKMARVL
+792 FKMERVL

-806 LLVIEKE
+806 LIVIEKE
-813 NNDPKL
+813 NDDPKL

-830 NSNWKKTR
+830 NSNWRKTR

>member
-16 KEKSHVVVAGS
+16 KEKSHVVVVGS
-27 GPDRNEKVY
+27 GPDQNEKVY

-66 EGDNAGVTATKVRAK
+66 KEDIAGVTATKVRAK
-81 GILTDVV
+81 GILTDAV

-101 SNTIDFDLNRNIN
+101 SNATDSDLNRNIN
-114 AVNIEMQ
+114 VANIEMQ

-126 DSLSVQLISAKE
+126 DRISVQLISGEE
-138 SPQHR
+138 SSQHR
-143 RIFDINHIEGVESTK
+143 RIFDINHIEGVESEK
-158 PSEIEAMVHASDET
+158 PNEIEVMVHASDET

-179 EAAPIIQQDLLK
+179 EAAPIIKQDLLK

-214 YGECFYNDLMAD
+214 YGEGFYNELMAD

-239 KTSDIVTRELKA
+239 ETSEIVTRELKA

-285 HAPVQFEVGTKEREV
+285 HALAQFEFGTKEREV

-337 TQYESNRLEEIES
+337 KQYELNRVEEIEN
-350 VNLLPYENIE
+350 VDLLPYEDIE

-370 EQINL
+370 AQINL
-375 DYSIR
+375 NHSIR
-380 TKELAADVI
+380 AKELAADVI
-389 ANNEVS
+389 ASNDVS
-395 KKINVFD
+395 KKINIFD

-415 EQYANVDTTHAFE
+415 EQYANVDTTHTFE

-443 FANKENVFTEAV
+443 FANKENVFAAAI
-455 EVGQEVKNASR
+455 EVGQEIENTSR
-466 VLSVKDIS
+466 ILSVKDIS
-474 GTDDANKSQ
+474 ETDDANKSQ

-488 QTIVAEEAE
+488 QTIVTEEAE
-497 RLHEINAGISTADYS
+497 RLHEINAGITDADYS
-512 HRILKELQGVSPDVT
+512 HRIFKELQGVSPDVT
-527 FAEVKNELQA
+527 FAEVKNELQV
-537 TVVELDQADIEGT
+537 TVFELEQADKEDT

-563 LKERLI
+563 LKERVLI
-569 ITHVDTNEVANKTE
+569 TDVNTDEVANKTE
-583 KEFQA
+583 KAFQA

-619 TRISLFNNSS
+619 TRIALLNDSS

-636 MKLDQTIESEKAI
+636 MQLNQTIDSEKAI

-659 VASDIVPVIL
+659 VASDTVPVFL
-669 DTEHISLDISYK
+669 DAEHITLDISYK
-681 QDTQQALITEQEAFT
+681 QDSQQALITEQEAFN
-696 GIREFESGII
+696 GIREFEGGII

-716 ITRDTNV
+716 ITTDTNV
-723 IETVDAARES
+723 IETVHAARES

-739 SEQELLER
+739 SEHELVER
-747 QAIVDAVTNEVDTF
+747 QTSIEAVTNEADTF
-761 DRGHE
+761 YREHE
-766 LESVAEEYE
+766 LESVTEKYE
-775 QFERMP
+775 WFERTP
-781 ERESVLEDNER
+781 ERESVLEDNEL
-792 FKMARVL
+792 FKMERAL

-806 LLVIEKE
+806 LIVIEKE
-813 NNDPKL
+813 NDDPKL

>member
-16 KEKSHVVVAGS
+16 KEKSHVVVVGS

-66 EGDNAGVTATKVRAK
+66 KEDNAGVTATKVRAK

-101 SNTIDFDLNRNIN
+101 SNTTDSDINRNIN
-114 AVNIEMQ
+114 VANIEMQ

-126 DSLSVQLISAKE
+126 DRISVQLISAEE

-143 RIFDINHIEGVESTK
+143 RIFDINHIEGVESEK

-179 EAAPIIQQDLLK
+179 ESAPIIKQDLLK

-199 GVEVLP
+199 GVEALP

-214 YGECFYNDLMAD
+214 YGEGFYNDLMAD

-234 VSMHN
+234 VLMHN
-239 KTSDIVTRELKA
+239 ETSEIVTWELKA
-251 THAEVTLSTAVPNIL
+251 THAEVTLSTAASHIL
-266 PVSIAENET
+266 SVSIAENET

-285 HAPVQFEVGTKEREV
+285 HAPSQFEFGTKEREV

-327 MQRDIETSIA
+327 MLRDIETSI
-337 TQYESNRLEEIES
+337 TKQYELNRVEEIEN
-350 VNLLPYENIE
+350 VDLLPYEDIE

-370 EQINL
+370 AQINL
-375 DYSIR
+375 DHSIR

-389 ANNEVS
+389 ASNEIN
-395 KKINVFD
+395 KKINIFD

-415 EQYANVDTTHAFE
+415 EQYANVDTTHTFE

-443 FANKENVFTEAV
+443 FANKENVFAAAI
-455 EVGQEVKNASR
+455 EVGQEAENTSR
-466 VLSVKDIS
+466 ILSVKDIS
-474 GTDDANKSQ
+474 ETDDANKSQ

-488 QTIVAEEAE
+488 QTIVTEEAE
-497 RLHEINAGISTADYS
+497 RLHEINAGITDADYS
-512 HRILKELQGVSPDVT
+512 HRIFKELQGVSPDVT

-537 TVVELDQADIEGT
+537 TVFELEQADKEDT

-563 LKERLI
+563 LKERVLI
-569 ITHVDTNEVANKTE
+569 TDVNTDEVANKTE
-583 KEFQA
+583 KELQA
-588 NIEEFD
+588 TIEEFD

-619 TRISLFNNSS
+619 TRIALFNDSS

-636 MKLDQTIESEKAI
+636 MKLDKTIESEKAM

-659 VASDIVPVIL
+659 VASDTVPFIL
-669 DTEHISLDISYK
+669 DAEHITLDISYK
-681 QDTQQALITEQEAFT
+681 QASQQALITEQEAFT
-696 GIREFESGII
+696 GIREFEGGII
-706 SDITP
+706 SDTTP

-716 ITRDTNV
+716 ITTDTNV

-739 SEQELLER
+739 SEYELLER
-747 QAIVDAVTNEVDTF
+747 QTSIEAVNNEADTF
-761 DRGHE
+761 YREHE
-766 LESVAEEYE
+766 LESVTEKYE
-775 QFERMP
+775 QFERTP
-781 ERESVLEDNER
+781 ERESVLEDNEL
-792 FKMARVL
+792 FKMERVL
-799 DTEKPDE
+799 NTEKPDE
-806 LLVIEKE
+806 LIVIEKE
-813 NNDPKL
+813 NDDPKL

>member
-1 MSEKVY
+1 
-7 SIASPSICT
+7 
-16 KEKSHVVVAGS
+16 
-27 GPDRNEKVY
+27 
-36 SFSITPAN
+36 
-44 TENKNDVDY
+44 
-53 PICIAPYARYKAV
+53 
-66 EGDNAGVTATKVRAK
+66 
-81 GILTDVV
+81 
-88 ENALRQIEVEAYI
+88 
-101 SNTIDFDLNRNIN
+101 
-114 AVNIEMQ
+114 
-121 HSQRM
+121 
-126 DSLSVQLISAKE
+126 
-138 SPQHR
+138 
-143 RIFDINHIEGVESTK
+143 
-158 PSEIEAMVHASDET
+158 
-172 NLITNEY
+172 
-179 EAAPIIQQDLLK
+179 
-191 GKLREFAA
+191 
-199 GVEVLP
+199 
-205 EWVNVARIV
+205 
-214 YGECFYNDLMAD
+214 MAD

-239 KTSDIVTRELKA
+239 ETSDIVTREPKA
-251 THAEVTLSTAVPNIL
+251 THAEVTLSTAVPNIY
-266 PVSIAENET
+266 PVSIVENET

-312 MGIPVYLPDYDLFAR
+312 MGILVYLPDYDLFAR

-365 RDIDV
+365 RDINV
-370 EQINL
+370 KQINL
-375 DYSIR
+375 DHSIR
-380 TKELAADVI
+380 TIELGADVI
-389 ANNEVS
+389 ASNEVS

-402 SERNESASFTRTK
+402 TERNESASFTRTK

-428 RIVETLDSVYADQQE
+428 RIVETLDSIYADQQE
-443 FANKENVFTEAV
+443 IANKENVFTAAV

-497 RLHEINAGISTADYS
+497 RLHEINAGITTADYS

-537 TVVELDQADIEGT
+537 TVIELDQADKEDT

-569 ITHVDTNEVANKTE
+569 ITHVDTDEVANKTE

-619 TRISLFNNSS
+619 TRITLFNNSS

-696 GIREFESGII
+696 GIHEFESGII

-761 DRGHE
+761 DREHE
-766 LESVAEEYE
+766 LESVTEKYE
-775 QFERMP
+775 RLERTP
-781 ERESVLEDNER
+781 ERELVLEDNEL
-792 FKMARVL
+792 FKMERVL

-806 LLVIEKE
+806 LIVIEKE
-813 NNDPKL
+813 NDVPKL
-819 WLRHSRQSWWT
+819 WLRHNRQSWWT

>member
-16 KEKSHVVVAGS
+16 KEKSHVVVVGS
-27 GPDRNEKVY
+27 GPDQNEKVY

-66 EGDNAGVTATKVRAK
+66 KEDNAGITATKVRAK

-101 SNTIDFDLNRNIN
+101 SNATDSDLNRNIN
-114 AVNIEMQ
+114 VANIEMQ

-126 DSLSVQLISAKE
+126 DRISVQLISAEE
-138 SPQHR
+138 SSQHR
-143 RIFDINHIEGVESTK
+143 RIFDINHIEGVESEK

-179 EAAPIIQQDLLK
+179 EVAPIIQQDLLK

-214 YGECFYNDLMAD
+214 YGEGFYNDLMAD

-239 KTSDIVTRELKA
+239 ETSEIVTRELKS
-251 THAEVTLSTAVPNIL
+251 THAEVTLSNAVPHIL

-285 HAPVQFEVGTKEREV
+285 HAPAQFEFGTKEREV

-327 MQRDIETSIA
+327 MQRDIETSIVK
-337 TQYESNRLEEIES
+337 QYGLNRVEEIEN
-350 VNLLPYENIE
+350 VDLLPYEDIE

-370 EQINL
+370 AQINL
-375 DYSIR
+375 DHSIR
-380 TKELAADVI
+380 AKELAADVI
-389 ANNEVS
+389 ASNDVS
-395 KKINVFD
+395 KKINIFD

-428 RIVETLDSVYADQQE
+428 RIVETLDSIYADQQE
-443 FANKENVFTEAV
+443 IANKENVFTAAV

-474 GTDDANKSQ
+474 GTDDANKSK

-497 RLHEINAGISTADYS
+497 RLHEINAGITTADYS
-512 HRILKELQGVSPDVT
+512 HRILKELQGVSPDFT

-537 TVVELDQADIEGT
+537 TVVELDQADKEDT

-569 ITHVDTNEVANKTE
+569 ITHVDTDEVANKTE

-619 TRISLFNNSS
+619 TRITLFNNSS

-696 GIREFESGII
+696 GIREFEGGLI

-733 ERYAIV
+733 EQYAIV

-761 DRGHE
+761 DRE
-766 LESVAEEYE
+766 CQLESVTEEYE
-775 QFERMP
+775 RFERIP
-781 ERESVLEDNER
+781 ERESVLEDNEL
-792 FKMARVL
+792 FKMERVL

-806 LLVIEKE
+806 LIIIEKE

>member
-16 KEKSHVVVAGS
+16 KEKSHVVVVGS
-27 GPDRNEKVY
+27 GPDQNEKVY

-66 EGDNAGVTATKVRAK
+66 KEDNTGVTATKVRAK

-101 SNTIDFDLNRNIN
+101 SNTTDIDLNRNIN
-114 AVNIEMQ
+114 VANIEMQ

-126 DSLSVQLISAKE
+126 DSISVQLISAEE

-143 RIFDINHIEGVESTK
+143 RIFDINHIEGVESEK
-158 PSEIEAMVHASDET
+158 SSEIEAMVHASDVT

-179 EAAPIIQQDLLK
+179 EIAPIIQQDLLK

-214 YGECFYNDLMAD
+214 YGEGFYNDLMAD
-226 RVTTDYEA
+226 RVTKDYEV
-234 VSMHN
+234 VSTHN
-239 KTSDIVTRELKA
+239 ETSGIVTRELQA

-266 PVSIAENET
+266 PGSIAENET

-285 HAPVQFEVGTKEREV
+285 HAPAKFEFGTKEREV

-337 TQYESNRLEEIES
+337 KQYELNRVEEIEN
-350 VNLLPYENIE
+350 VDLLPYEDIE

-365 RDIDV
+365 REIDV

-375 DYSIR
+375 DQTIR
-380 TKELAADVI
+380 KKEIAADVI
-389 ANNEVS
+389 ASNEVS

-415 EQYANVDTTHAFE
+415 EQYANVDTTHTFE
-428 RIVETLDSVYADQQE
+428 RTVETLDSVYADQQE
-443 FANKENVFTEAV
+443 FANKENVFTAAV
-455 EVGQEVKNASR
+455 EVGQEVTNASR
-466 VLSVKDIS
+466 ILSVKDIS
-474 GTDDANKSQ
+474 ETDDANKSQ

-488 QTIVAEEAE
+488 QTIVTEEAE
-497 RLHEINAGISTADYS
+497 RLHEINAGITDADYS
-512 HRILKELQGVSPDVT
+512 HRIFKELQGVSPDVT

-537 TVVELDQADIEGT
+537 TVFELEQADKEDT
-550 AVLTHVDEISSFG
+550 AVLTHVDEISSFE
-563 LKERLI
+563 LKERVLI
-569 ITHVDTNEVANKTE
+569 TDVNTDEVANKTE
-583 KEFQA
+583 KELQA
-588 NIEEFD
+588 TIEEFD

-619 TRISLFNNSS
+619 TRIALLNDSS

-636 MKLDQTIESEKAI
+636 MKLDQTIESEKAM
-649 KEHTTAVIEE
+649 KEHTTTVIEE
-659 VASDIVPVIL
+659 VASDIVPVTL
-669 DTEHISLDISYK
+669 DAEHITLDISYK
-681 QDTQQALITEQEAFT
+681 QDSQQALITEQEPFT
-696 GIREFESGII
+696 DIREFEGGII

-716 ITRDTNV
+716 ITTDTNV
-723 IETVDAARES
+723 IETVHAARES

-739 SEQELLER
+739 SEQELVER
-747 QAIVDAVTNEVDTF
+747 QASVEAVINEADTF
-761 DRGHE
+761 YREQE
-766 LESVAEEYE
+766 LESITEKYE
-775 QFERMP
+775 RFERTP
-781 ERESVLEDNER
+781 ERESVLEDNEL
-792 FKMARVL
+792 FKMERVL

-806 LLVIEKE
+806 LIVIEKE
-813 NNDPKL
+813 NDDPKL

>member
-16 KEKSHVVVAGS
+16 KEKSHVVVVGS
-27 GPDRNEKVY
+27 GPNWNEKVY

-53 PICIAPYARYKAV
+53 PICIAPYTRYKAV
-66 EGDNAGVTATKVRAK
+66 KEDNAGVTAIKVRAK
-81 GILTDVV
+81 GMLTDVI

-101 SNTIDFDLNRNIN
+101 SNTTDFDLNRNIN
-114 AVNIEMQ
+114 VANIEMQ

-126 DSLSVQLISAKE
+126 DSISVQLISAEE

-158 PSEIEAMVHASDET
+158 LNKIEAMVHASDRT
-172 NLITNEY
+172 NLKTNEY
-179 EAAPIIQQDLLK
+179 EAAPIINQDLLK

-214 YGECFYNDLMAD
+214 YGEGFYNELMAD
-226 RVTTDYEA
+226 RVTKNYKA
-234 VSMHN
+234 VSMYN
-239 KTSDIVTRELKA
+239 DASDIVTRELKA
-251 THAEVTLSTAVPNIL
+251 THAEVTLSTVVPNIL
-266 PVSIAENET
+266 PVSIAEKET
-275 GDIQQ
+275 GEKQQ

-285 HAPVQFEVGTKEREV
+285 HALAQFEFSTKEREV

-337 TQYESNRLEEIES
+337 KQYELNRVEEIEN
-350 VNLLPYENIE
+350 VDLLPYEDIE

-365 RDIDV
+365 RKIDV
-370 EQINL
+370 AQINL
-375 DYSIR
+375 DHYIR
-380 TKELAADVI
+380 TKELAADII
-389 ANNEVS
+389 ASNEVS
-395 KKINVFD
+395 KKINIFD

-415 EQYANVDTTHAFE
+415 EQYANVVTTHTFE

-443 FANKENVFTEAV
+443 FANKEHVFTAAV

-474 GTDDANKSQ
+474 ITDDAKKSQ

-488 QTIVAEEAE
+488 QTIVGEEAE
-497 RLHEINAGISTADYS
+497 RLHEINADITAADYS
-512 HRILKELQGVSPDVT
+512 HRILKVLQGVSPDFT

-537 TVVELDQADIEGT
+537 TVVELDYADKEDT
-550 AVLTHVDEISSFG
+550 ALLTHIDEISLFE
-563 LKERLI
+563 LKELFI
-569 ITHVDTNEVANKTE
+569 STHVDTDEVANKTE
-583 KEFQA
+583 KELEA
-588 NIEEFD
+588 IIEEFD

-619 TRISLFNNSS
+619 TRISLLNDSS

-636 MKLDQTIESEKAI
+636 MKLNQTIESEKAM
-649 KEHTTAVIEE
+649 KEYTTVVIEE
-659 VASDIVPVIL
+659 VASDTVPITL
-669 DTEHISLDISYK
+669 GAEHISLDISYK

-696 GIREFESGII
+696 GIREFEGGII

-716 ITRDTNV
+716 ITTDTNV

-747 QAIVDAVTNEVDTF
+747 QAIVDAVTNQVDTF
-761 DRGHE
+761 DRECE
-766 LESVAEEYE
+766 LESVTEEYE
-775 QFERMP
+775 CFERIP
-781 ERESVLEDNER
+781 ERESVLEENEL
-792 FKMARVL
+792 FKMERIL

-806 LLVIEKE
+806 LIMIEKE
-813 NNDPKL
+813 NDDPKL

>member
-7 SIASPSICT
+7 SIASPSICI
-16 KEKSHVVVAGS
+16 KEKSHVVVVGS
-27 GPDRNEKVY
+27 GPNQNEKVY

-44 TENKNDVDY
+44 TENKNDVGY
-53 PICIAPYARYKAV
+53 PVCIAPYARYKAV
-66 EGDNAGVTATKVRAK
+66 KEDNTVVTATKVRAK

-101 SNTIDFDLNRNIN
+101 SNTTDFELNRNIN
-114 AVNIEMQ
+114 VANIEMQ

-126 DSLSVQLISAKE
+126 DSVSVQLISAEE
-138 SPQHR
+138 SIQHG
-143 RIFDINHIEGVESTK
+143 RIFDINHIEGVESERPNEMET
-158 PSEIEAMVHASDET
+158 MVHASDAT
-172 NLITNEY
+172 NHITNEY

-191 GKLREFAA
+191 ETLREFAV

-214 YGECFYNDLMAD
+214 YGEGFYNDLMAD
-226 RVTTDYEA
+226 RVTKDHEA

-239 KTSDIVTRELKA
+239 ETSDIVTRELQA
-251 THAEVTLSTAVPNIL
+251 THEKVILSNVVSKVL
-266 PVSIAENET
+266 PASIAEKEI
-275 GDIQQ
+275 GDIQR

-285 HAPVQFEVGTKEREV
+285 HTPAQFEIGKKEREV
-300 KGIIEEFDLFNG
+300 KGIIEEFDLFDG
-312 MGIPVYLPDYDLFAR
+312 MGMPVYLPDYDLFAR
-327 MQRDIETSIA
+327 MQRDIETSIT
-337 TQYESNRLEEIES
+337 TQYETNRLEEIEN

-365 RDIDV
+365 RNIDV
-370 EQINL
+370 KQINL
-375 DYSIR
+375 DHSIR

-389 ANNEVS
+389 ASNEVS
-395 KKINVFD
+395 KKINVLD

-415 EQYANVDTTHAFE
+415 EQYANVDTTHTFE

-443 FANKENVFTEAV
+443 FANKENVFTAAV
-455 EVGQEVKNASR
+455 EIGQEVKNASR
-466 VLSVKDIS
+466 VLSIKNIS

-488 QTIVAEEAE
+488 KTIVAEEAE
-497 RLHEINAGISTADYS
+497 RLHEINAGITDADYS
-512 HRILKELQGVSPDVT
+512 HRILKELQVVSPDVT
-527 FAEVKNELQA
+527 FAEVKNELQV
-537 TVVELDQADIEGT
+537 TVVELDHADKEDT
-550 AVLTHVDEISSFG
+550 AALTHVDEISSFG
-563 LKERLI
+563 LKERVI
-569 ITHVDTNEVANKTE
+569 ITDVNTDEVANKTE
-583 KEFQA
+583 KELQA
-588 NIEEFD
+588 TIEEFD

-619 TRISLFNNSS
+619 TRIALFNDSS

-636 MKLDQTIESEKAI
+636 MKLDQTIESEKAM

-659 VASDIVPVIL
+659 VASDIVPVTL
-669 DTEHISLDISYK
+669 DAEHITLDISYK
-681 QDTQQALITEQEAFT
+681 QDSQQALITEQEAFT
-696 GIREFESGII
+696 GIREFEGGII

-716 ITRDTNV
+716 ITTDTNV

-761 DRGHE
+761 DRERE
-766 LESVAEEYE
+766 LESVTKEYE
-775 QFERMP
+775 QFERIP
-781 ERESVLEDNER
+781 ERESVLEDNEL
-792 FKMARVL
+792 FKMERVL

-806 LLVIEKE
+806 LIVIEKE
-813 NNDPKL
+813 NDDPKL

>member
-16 KEKSHVVVAGS
+16 KEKSHVVVVGS
-27 GPDRNEKVY
+27 GPDQNEKVY

-66 EGDNAGVTATKVRAK
+66 KEDIAGVTATKVRAK
-81 GILTDVV
+81 GILTDAV

-101 SNTIDFDLNRNIN
+101 SNATDSDLNRNIN
-114 AVNIEMQ
+114 VANIEMQ

-126 DSLSVQLISAKE
+126 DRISVQLISGEE
-138 SPQHR
+138 SSQHR
-143 RIFDINHIEGVESTK
+143 RIFDINHIEGVESEK
-158 PSEIEAMVHASDET
+158 PNEIEVMVHASDET

-179 EAAPIIQQDLLK
+179 EAAPIIKQDLLK

-214 YGECFYNDLMAD
+214 YGEGFYNELMAD

-239 KTSDIVTRELKA
+239 ETSEIVTRELKA

-285 HAPVQFEVGTKEREV
+285 HALAQFEFGTKEREV

-337 TQYESNRLEEIES
+337 KQYELNRVEEIEN
-350 VNLLPYENIE
+350 VDLLPYEDIE

-370 EQINL
+370 AQINL
-375 DYSIR
+375 NHSIR
-380 TKELAADVI
+380 AKELAADVI
-389 ANNEVS
+389 ASNDVS
-395 KKINVFD
+395 KKINIFD

-415 EQYANVDTTHAFE
+415 EQYANVDTTHTFE

-443 FANKENVFTEAV
+443 FANKENVFAAAI
-455 EVGQEVKNASR
+455 EVGQEIENTSR
-466 VLSVKDIS
+466 ILSVKDIS
-474 GTDDANKSQ
+474 ETDDANKSQ

-488 QTIVAEEAE
+488 QTIVTEEAE
-497 RLHEINAGISTADYS
+497 RLHEINAGITDADYS
-512 HRILKELQGVSPDVT
+512 HRIFKELQGVSPDVT
-527 FAEVKNELQA
+527 FAEVKNELQV
-537 TVVELDQADIEGT
+537 TVFELEQADKEDT

-563 LKERLI
+563 LKERVLI
-569 ITHVDTNEVANKTE
+569 TDVNTDEVANKTE
-583 KEFQA
+583 KAFQA

-619 TRISLFNNSS
+619 TRIALLNDSS

-636 MKLDQTIESEKAI
+636 MQLNQTIESEKAM

-659 VASDIVPVIL
+659 VASDTVPVFL
-669 DTEHISLDISYK
+669 DAEHITLDISYK
-681 QDTQQALITEQEAFT
+681 QDSQQALITEQEAFN
-696 GIREFESGII
+696 GIREFEGGII

-716 ITRDTNV
+716 ITTDTNV
-723 IETVDAARES
+723 IETVHAARES

-739 SEQELLER
+739 SEHELVER
-747 QAIVDAVTNEVDTF
+747 QTSIEAVTNEADTF
-761 DRGHE
+761 YREHE
-766 LESVAEEYE
+766 LESVTEKYE
-775 QFERMP
+775 WVERTP
-781 ERESVLEDNER
+781 ERESVLEDNEL
-792 FKMARVL
+792 FKMERAL

-806 LLVIEKE
+806 LIVIEKE
-813 NNDPKL
+813 NDDPKL

>member
-16 KEKSHVVVAGS
+16 KEKSHVVVVGS
-27 GPDRNEKVY
+27 GPNQNEKVY

-53 PICIAPYARYKAV
+53 PVCIAPYARYKAV
-66 EGDNAGVTATKVRAK
+66 KEDNTGVTATKVRAK

-101 SNTIDFDLNRNIN
+101 SNTTDIDLNRNIN
-114 AVNIEMQ
+114 VANIEMQ

-126 DSLSVQLISAKE
+126 DSISVQLISAE
-138 SPQHR
+138 ASQQHR
-143 RIFDINHIEGVESTK
+143 RIFDINHIEGVESEK
-158 PSEIEAMVHASDET
+158 PNEIEAMVHASDET
-172 NLITNEY
+172 DLITNEY

-214 YGECFYNDLMAD
+214 YGEGFYNDLMAD

-239 KTSDIVTRELKA
+239 ETSEIVTRELKA
-251 THAEVTLSTAVPNIL
+251 THAEVTLSTAVPNLL
-266 PVSIAENET
+266 PVSIVENET

-285 HAPVQFEVGTKEREV
+285 HAPAQFEFGAKEREV

-337 TQYESNRLEEIES
+337 KPYELNRVEEIEN
-350 VNLLPYENIE
+350 VDLLPYEDIE

-370 EQINL
+370 AQINL
-375 DYSIR
+375 NRSIR

-389 ANNEVS
+389 ASNDVS
-395 KKINVFD
+395 KKINMFD

-415 EQYANVDTTHAFE
+415 EQYANVDTTHTFE

-443 FANKENVFTEAV
+443 FANKENVFTAGV
-455 EVGQEVKNASR
+455 EVGQEVENTSR
-466 VLSVKDIS
+466 VVSVKDIS
-474 GTDDANKSQ
+474 ETDDANKSQ
-483 NIFEI
+483 NIIEI

-497 RLHEINAGISTADYS
+497 RLHEINAGITDTDYS

-527 FAEVKNELQA
+527 FAEVKNELQV
-537 TVVELDQADIEGT
+537 TVVELEQADKEDT
-550 AVLTHVDEISSFG
+550 AVLTHVDEISLLG
-563 LKERLI
+563 LKERVLI
-569 ITHVDTNEVANKTE
+569 TDVNTDEVANKTE

-619 TRISLFNNSS
+619 TRIALLNDSS

-636 MKLDQTIESEKAI
+636 MKLDQTIESEKAM
-649 KEHTTAVIEE
+649 KEHTTAAIEE
-659 VASDIVPVIL
+659 VASDIVPVTL
-669 DTEHISLDISYK
+669 DAEHISLDISYK
-681 QDTQQALITEQEAFT
+681 QDTQQTLITEQEAFT
-696 GIREFESGII
+696 GIREFEGGII

-711 ADKEV
+711 VDKEV
-716 ITRDTNV
+716 ITANTNV

-733 ERYAIV
+733 ERYATV
-739 SEQELLER
+739 SEHELLER
-747 QAIVDAVTNEVDTF
+747 QAIIEAVNNEVDTF
-761 DRGHE
+761 DRKHK
-766 LESVAEEYE
+766 LEGITEEYE
-775 QFERMP
+775 RFERTP
-781 ERESVLEDNER
+781 ERESVLEDTEL
-792 FKMARVL
+792 FKMERVL

-806 LLVIEKE
+806 LIVIEKE
-813 NNDPKL
+813 NDDPKL
-819 WLRHSRQSWWT
+819 WLRHSRQSWWS
-830 NSNWKKTR
+830 NSNWRKTR

>member
-16 KEKSHVVVAGS
+16 KEKSHVVVVGS
-27 GPDRNEKVY
+27 GPDQNEKVY

-66 EGDNAGVTATKVRAK
+66 KEDNTGVAATKVRAK

-101 SNTIDFDLNRNIN
+101 SNTTDFDLNRNIN
-114 AVNIEMQ
+114 VANIEMQ
-121 HSQRM
+121 HSQRI
-126 DSLSVQLISAKE
+126 DSISVQLISAE
-138 SPQHR
+138 ASQQHR
-143 RIFDINHIEGVESTK
+143 RVFDINHIEGVESEK
-158 PSEIEAMVHASDET
+158 PNEIEAMVHASDET
-172 NLITNEY
+172 SLITNEY
-179 EAAPIIQQDLLK
+179 EAAPIINHDLLK

-214 YGECFYNDLMAD
+214 YGEGFYNDLMAD
-226 RVTTDYEA
+226 RVTKDYEA
-234 VSMHN
+234 ISMHTE
-239 KTSDIVTRELKA
+239 TSDIVTRELKA

-266 PVSIAENET
+266 PVSIVKNET

-285 HAPVQFEVGTKEREV
+285 HAPAQFEFGAKEREV
-300 KGIIEEFDLFNG
+300 KGIIKEFDLFNG

-337 TQYESNRLEEIES
+337 AQYESNRLEEIES

-375 DYSIR
+375 DHSIR

-389 ANNEVS
+389 ASNEVS

-402 SERNESASFTRTK
+402 TERNESASFTRTK
-415 EQYANVDTTHAFE
+415 AQYANVDTTHAFE
-428 RIVETLDSVYADQQE
+428 RMVETLDSVYADQQE
-443 FANKENVFTEAV
+443 FANKENIFTADV
-455 EVGQEVKNASR
+455 EIGQEVKNASR
-466 VLSVKDIS
+466 VLAVKDIS
-474 GTDDANKSQ
+474 VTDDANKSQ
-483 NIFEI
+483 NIFVI

-497 RLHEINAGISTADYS
+497 RLHEINAGITNADYS

-537 TVVELDQADIEGT
+537 TVVELDQADKEDSAI
-550 AVLTHVDEISSFG
+550 LTHVDEISSFG

-569 ITHVDTNEVANKTE
+569 ITHVDTDEVANKTE

-619 TRISLFNNSS
+619 TRIILLNNSS
-629 KSLNVMQ
+629 KSLNLMQ

-659 VASDIVPVIL
+659 VASDIVPSIL
-669 DTEHISLDISYK
+669 DAEHISLDISYK

-696 GIREFESGII
+696 GIREFEGGII

-716 ITRDTNV
+716 ITTDTNV
-723 IETVDAARES
+723 IEAVHAARES
-733 ERYAIV
+733 EQYAIV

-747 QAIVDAVTNEVDTF
+747 QASVDAATNEVDTF
-761 DRGHE
+761 DRERE
-766 LESVAEEYE
+766 LEIVTEEYE
-775 QFERMP
+775 RFERTP
-781 ERESVLEDNER
+781 ERESILEDNER
-792 FKMARVL
+792 FKMERVL

-806 LLVIEKE
+806 LIVIEKE
-813 NNDPKL
+813 NDDPKL

>member
-66 EGDNAGVTATKVRAK
+66 KGDNAGVTATKVRAK

-239 KTSDIVTRELKA
+239 ETSDIVARELKA

-443 FANKENVFTEAV
+443 FTNKENVFTAAV

-761 DRGHE
+761 DRGYE

-781 ERESVLEDNER
+781 ERESVLEDNAL

>member
-7 SIASPSICT
+7 SIASPSICI
-16 KEKSHVVVAGS
+16 KEKSHVVVVGS
-27 GPDRNEKVY
+27 GPNQNEKVY

-53 PICIAPYARYKAV
+53 PVCIAPYARYKAV
-66 EGDNAGVTATKVRAK
+66 KEDNAGITATKVRAK
-81 GILTDVV
+81 GLLTDVV
-88 ENALRQIEVEAYI
+88 ENALRLIEVEAYI
-101 SNTIDFDLNRNIN
+101 SNATDTDLNRNIN
-114 AVNIEMQ
+114 VANIEMQ

-126 DSLSVQLISAKE
+126 DSISVQLISAEE
-138 SPQHR
+138 STQHR
-143 RIFDINHIEGVESTK
+143 RIFDINHIEGVESEK
-158 PSEIEAMVHASDET
+158 PSEIEAMVHASDVT

-179 EAAPIIQQDLLK
+179 EVAPIIQQDLLK

-214 YGECFYNDLMAD
+214 YGEGFYNDLMAD

-239 KTSDIVTRELKA
+239 ETSEIVTRELTA

-275 GDIQQ
+275 GDIQK

-285 HAPVQFEVGTKEREV
+285 HAPAQFEFGTKEREV
-300 KGIIEEFDLFNG
+300 EGIIEEFDLFNG

-337 TQYESNRLEEIES
+337 KQYELNRVEEIEN
-350 VNLLPYENIE
+350 VDLLPYEDIE

-370 EQINL
+370 AQINL
-375 DYSIR
+375 DHSIR
-380 TKELAADVI
+380 KKELAADVI
-389 ANNEVS
+389 ASNDVS
-395 KKINVFD
+395 KKINIFD

-415 EQYANVDTTHAFE
+415 EQYANVDTTHTFE

-443 FANKENVFTEAV
+443 FANKQNVFTAAI
-455 EVGQEVKNASR
+455 EVGQEVENTSR
-466 VLSVKDIS
+466 ILAVKDTS
-474 GTDDANKSQ
+474 ETDDANKSQ

-488 QTIVAEEAE
+488 QTIVTEEAE
-497 RLHEINAGISTADYS
+497 RLHEINAGMTHADYS
-512 HRILKELQGVSPDVT
+512 HRIFKELQGISPEVT

-537 TVVELDQADIEGT
+537 TVVELEQADKEDI
-550 AVLTHVDEISSFG
+550 AVLTHVDEISLLG
-563 LKERLI
+563 LKERVLI
-569 ITHVDTNEVANKTE
+569 TDVNTDEVANKIE

-619 TRISLFNNSS
+619 TRIALLNDSS

-636 MKLDQTIESEKAI
+636 MKLDQTIESEKAM
-649 KEHTTAVIEE
+649 KEHRTTVIEE
-659 VASDIVPVIL
+659 VASDIVPVTL
-669 DTEHISLDISYK
+669 DAEHITLDISYK
-681 QDTQQALITEQEAFT
+681 QDSQQALITEQEAFT
-696 GIREFESGII
+696 GIREFEGGII
-706 SDITP
+706 SDTTP

-716 ITRDTNV
+716 ITTDTNV

-747 QAIVDAVTNEVDTF
+747 QAIVDVVTNEVNTF
-761 DRGHE
+761 DRECE
-766 LESVAEEYE
+766 LESVTEEYE
-775 QFERMP
+775 RFERIP
-781 ERESVLEDNER
+781 ERESVLEENER
-792 FKMARVL
+792 FKMERVL

-806 LLVIEKE
+806 LIIIEKE
-813 NNDPKL
+813 NDDPKL

>member
-16 KEKSHVVVAGS
+16 KEKSHVVVVGS
-27 GPDRNEKVY
+27 GPNQNEKVY

-53 PICIAPYARYKAV
+53 PVCIAPYARYKAV
-66 EGDNAGVTATKVRAK
+66 KEDNAGITATKVRAK
-81 GILTDVV
+81 GILTDAV
-88 ENALRQIEVEAYI
+88 EKALRQIEVEAYI
-101 SNTIDFDLNRNIN
+101 SNATDSDLNRNIN
-114 AVNIEMQ
+114 VANIEMQ

-126 DSLSVQLISAKE
+126 DRISVQLISGEE
-138 SPQHR
+138 SSQHR
-143 RIFDINHIEGVESTK
+143 RIFDINHIEGVESEK
-158 PSEIEAMVHASDET
+158 PNEIEVMIHASDET

-179 EAAPIIQQDLLK
+179 EAAPIIKQDLLK

-214 YGECFYNDLMAD
+214 YGEGFYNELMAD

-239 KTSDIVTRELKA
+239 ETSEIVTRELKA

-280 KEILL
+280 KEMLL
-285 HAPVQFEVGTKEREV
+285 HAPAQFEFGTKEREV
-300 KGIIEEFDLFNG
+300 KGLIEEFDLFNG

-337 TQYESNRLEEIES
+337 KQYELNRVEEIEN
-350 VNLLPYENIE
+350 VDLLPYEDIE

-365 RDIDV
+365 REIDV

-375 DYSIR
+375 DHSIR
-380 TKELAADVI
+380 AKELAADVI
-389 ANNEVS
+389 ANNEVN

-402 SERNESASFTRTK
+402 TERNESASFTRTK
-415 EQYANVDTTHAFE
+415 AQYANVDTTHAFE

-443 FANKENVFTEAV
+443 FANKENVFTAAIEI
-455 EVGQEVKNASR
+455 GQEVKNASR

-474 GTDDANKSQ
+474 ETDDANKSQ

-488 QTIVAEEAE
+488 QTIVTEEAE
-497 RLHEINAGISTADYS
+497 RLHEINVGITDTDYS
-512 HRILKELQGVSPDVT
+512 HRIFKELQGISPDVT

-537 TVVELDQADIEGT
+537 TVVELEQADKEDI
-550 AVLTHVDEISSFG
+550 AVLTHVDEISLLG
-563 LKERLI
+563 LKERILI
-569 ITHVDTNEVANKTE
+569 TDVNTDEVANKTE

-619 TRISLFNNSS
+619 TRIALFNDSS

-636 MKLDQTIESEKAI
+636 MKLDQTIESEKAM
-649 KEHTTAVIEE
+649 KEHTTTVIEE
-659 VASDIVPVIL
+659 VASDIVPIIL
-669 DTEHISLDISYK
+669 DAEHITVDISYK
-681 QDTQQALITEQEAFT
+681 QDSQQALITEQETFT
-696 GIREFESGII
+696 DIREFEGGII

-716 ITRDTNV
+716 ITTDTNV
-723 IETVDAARES
+723 IETVDATRES
-733 ERYAIV
+733 ERYVIV
-739 SEQELLER
+739 SEHELLER
-747 QAIVDAVTNEVDTF
+747 QTSIEAVNNEADTF
-761 DRGHE
+761 YREHE
-766 LESVAEEYE
+766 LESVTEKYE
-775 QFERMP
+775 RFERTP
-781 ERESVLEDNER
+781 ERESVLEDNEL
-792 FKMARVL
+792 FKMERVL

-806 LLVIEKE
+806 LIVIEKE
-813 NNDPKL
+813 NDDPKL

>member
-16 KEKSHVVVAGS
+16 KEKSHVVVVGS
-27 GPDRNEKVY
+27 GPNQNEKVY

-53 PICIAPYARYKAV
+53 PVCIAPYARYKAV
-66 EGDNAGVTATKVRAK
+66 KEDNAGITATKVRAK
-81 GILTDVV
+81 GILTDAV
-88 ENALRQIEVEAYI
+88 EKALRQIEVEAYI
-101 SNTIDFDLNRNIN
+101 SNATDSDLNRNIN
-114 AVNIEMQ
+114 VANIEMQ

-126 DSLSVQLISAKE
+126 DRISVQLISGEE
-138 SPQHR
+138 SSQHR
-143 RIFDINHIEGVESTK
+143 RIFDINHIEGVESEK
-158 PSEIEAMVHASDET
+158 PNEIEVMVHASDET

-179 EAAPIIQQDLLK
+179 EAAPIIKQDLLK

-214 YGECFYNDLMAD
+214 YGEGFYNELMAD

-239 KTSDIVTRELKA
+239 ETSEIVTRELKA

-280 KEILL
+280 KEMLL
-285 HAPVQFEVGTKEREV
+285 HAPAQFEFGAKEREV
-300 KGIIEEFDLFNG
+300 KGTIEEFDLFNG

-337 TQYESNRLEEIES
+337 KQYELNRVEEIEN
-350 VNLLPYENIE
+350 VGLLPYEDIE

-370 EQINL
+370 AQINL
-375 DYSIR
+375 DHSIR
-380 TKELAADVI
+380 AKELAADVI
-389 ANNEVS
+389 ANNEVN

-402 SERNESASFTRTK
+402 TERNESASFTRTK
-415 EQYANVDTTHAFE
+415 AQYANVDTTHAFE

-443 FANKENVFTEAV
+443 FANKENVFTAAIK
-455 EVGQEVKNASR
+455 VGQEVKNASR

-474 GTDDANKSQ
+474 ETDDANKSQ
-483 NIFEI
+483 NIFEV
-488 QTIVAEEAE
+488 QKIVGEEAE
-497 RLHEINAGISTADYS
+497 RLHEVNADITDADYS

-537 TVVELDQADIEGT
+537 TVVELEQADKEDT
-550 AVLTHVDEISSFG
+550 AVLTHVDKISSFG
-563 LKERLI
+563 LKERLL
-569 ITHVDTNEVANKTE
+569 ITDVNTDEVANKTE
-583 KEFQA
+583 KELQA
-588 NIEEFD
+588 TIEEFD

-619 TRISLFNNSS
+619 TRIALLNDSS
-629 KSLNVMQ
+629 KSLNLMQ
-636 MKLDQTIESEKAI
+636 MKLDQTIESEKAM

-659 VASDIVPVIL
+659 VASNTVPIIL
-669 DTEHISLDISYK
+669 DAEHITVDISYK
-681 QDTQQALITEQEAFT
+681 QDLQQALITEQEAFT
-696 GIREFESGII
+696 DIREFEGGII

-716 ITRDTNV
+716 ITTDTNV
-723 IETVDAARES
+723 IETVHAARES

-739 SEQELLER
+739 SEQELVER
-747 QAIVDAVTNEVDTF
+747 QASVEAVTNEADTF
-761 DRGHE
+761 YREQE
-766 LESVAEEYE
+766 LESITEKYE
-775 QFERMP
+775 RFERTP
-781 ERESVLEDNER
+781 ERESVLEDNEL
-792 FKMARVL
+792 FKMERVL

-806 LLVIEKE
+806 LIVIEKE
-813 NNDPKL
+813 NDDPKL